1 MSKTF
6 LDRFPEFAESLEKG
20 DKEVISLTLKA
31 SETELDPKLWGNL
44 YEEGVL
50 YLTADKLFR
59 SRLGEPLRGQET
71 SPTSMY
77 ATEFGRLLRIVS
89 MGARVL

>member
-6 LDRFPEFAESLEKG
+6 LARFPEFAECVEPG
-20 DKEVISLTLKA
+20 DKEVIALTLKA
-31 SETELDPKLWGNL
+31 AEVELEPKVWGSL

-59 SRLGEPLRGQET
+59 SRLGEPLRGQEIA
-71 SPTSMY
+71 PISMY
-77 ATEFGRLLRIVS
+77 AAEFERLARIAS